1 MSDREKRVKS
11 FLGHISQ
18 IESRGGEDTS
28 HPEMKYGIH
37 KGTSAI
43 GRYGLMPNTVSEV
56 LNRMRING
64 ALTPELEGLRGLAPE
79 DMRKALETNPALEDQ
94 IAESLAGRV
103 LDRQGDDE
111 KAAYSWNQGHNLT
124 PEAVEQRGYKD
135 SDYVQKFNAIRKL
148 TGEPTEG
155 E

>member
-1 MSDREKRVKS
+1 MSDKQKRVKA
-11 FLGHISQ
+11 FLGNISQ
-18 IESRGGEDTS
+18 IESRGGEDTT
-28 HPEMKYGIH
+28 HPEMKSGIH

-56 LNRMRING
+56 LNRMRIG
-64 ALTPELEGLRGLAPE
+64 GTLTPELDGLRGLGPE
-79 DMRKALETNPALEDQ
+79 DMKKALETNPALEDQ

-103 LDRQGDDE
+103 LDRQQDEE

-124 PEAVEQRGYKD
+124 PDAISQRPYKD
-135 SDYVQKFNAIRKL
+135 SDYVQKYNAIRKL
-148 TGEPTEG
+148 TGEEPEG